1 MTTTKIII
9 LAIIFGLSILFF
21 WLAFHKKKP
30 KKPIQDMPIYPHTP
44 SRPKPQP
51 TTTTTTT
58 TEWRETEQR
67 RKAASEAATKMCEH
81 RMNNRGSEAV
91 QIRQV
96 INQHRINVNISAL
109 NTAQDKIMR
118 ICAHAE
124 KIRDNISRY
133 RNNPNYLKQ
142 LYREGVG
149 ASDEAHKLRLEIK
162 ALRDML
168 YRMGATNHSIRALHK
183 QVNAFY
189 QSVYE
194 DEIELNNRNRILRT
208 YIGRNFGSA
217 ERRWNDDIERRA
229 MVKRAS

>member
-1 MTTTKIII
+1 MTITKIVL
-9 LAIIFGLSILFF
+9 LAIIFGLGILFL
-21 WLAFHKKKP
+21 WHAVRKKTIIKVRGHKEGT
-30 KKPIQDMPIYPHTP
+30 I
-44 SRPKPQP
+44 SEPKPP
-51 TTTTTTT
+51 TTTAI
-58 TEWRETEQR
+58 TEWGETEQR
-67 RKAASEAATKMCEH
+67 RRAASEAATKMCEH
-81 RMNNRGSEAV
+81 RMNNRGSEAI

-96 INQHRINVNISAL
+96 INQQRINVNISAL

-124 KIRDNISRY
+124 KIRNNISRY

-142 LYREGVG
+142 LYREGVSV
-149 ASDEAHKLRLEIK
+149 SDEAHKLRLEIK

-168 YRMGATNHSIRALHK
+168 YRMGSTNHSIRALHK

-194 DEIELNNRNRILRT
+194 DEIELNNRNRILRI
-208 YIGRNFGSA
+208 YIGKNFGPT
-217 ERRWNDDIERRA
+217 ERRWNDDIEHRA

>member
-1 MTTTKIII
+1 MTTTKIVI
-9 LAIIFGLSILFF
+9 LAIIFGLGIFFF
-21 WLAFHKKKP
+21 WLAFRKP
-30 KKPIQDMPIYPHTP
+30 KVIKVKEHKEEKVTDPE
-44 SRPKPQP
+44 PKLS
-51 TTTTTTT
+51 
-58 TEWRETEQR
+58 EWGETEQR

-91 QIRQV
+91 QIRHL
-96 INQHRINVNISAL
+96 INQQHININISAL
-109 NTAQDKIMR
+109 NSAQDKIMR

-124 KIRDNISRY
+124 KIRDYISRY

-149 ASDEAHKLRLEIK
+149 ISNEAHKLRLEIK
-162 ALRDML
+162 TLRDML

-183 QVNAFY
+183 QVNVFY

-194 DEIELNNRNRILRT
+194 DEIELNNRNRILRS
-208 YIGRNFGSA
+208 YIGRNFGPA
-217 ERRWNDDIERRA
+217 ERRWNDEIEHRA

>member
-9 LAIIFGLSILFF
+9 LAIIFGLGILFF
-21 WLAFHKKKP
+21 CLAFRKKKLIIDKEHENGTVAP
-30 KKPIQDMPIYPHTP
+30 
-44 SRPKPQP
+44 PKPKP
-51 TTTTTTT
+51 AAVT
-58 TEWRETEQR
+58 TEWGETEQR

-91 QIRQV
+91 QIKQV
-96 INQHRINVNISAL
+96 INQQHINVNVNAL
-109 NTAQDKIMR
+109 NTAQNKIMR

-133 RNNPNYLKQ
+133 RNNPGYLKQ

-149 ASDEAHKLRLEIK
+149 VSDEAHKLRLEIR

-168 YRMGATNHSIRALHK
+168 YRMGAANHSIRSLHK

-208 YIGRNFGSA
+208 YIGRNFGPA

>member
-1 MTTTKIII
+1 MSTTKIII
-9 LAIIFGLSILFF
+9 TAVIFGLAVFF
-21 WLAFHKKKP
+21 LWLAFRKKKS
-30 KKPIQDMPIYPHTP
+30 KKPIQDMPVHPHTP

-96 INQHRINVNISAL
+96 INQQRINVNISAL

-118 ICAHAE
+118 ICAQAE
-124 KIRDNISRY
+124 KIRNNISRY
-133 RNNPNYLKQ
+133 RNNPNYLIQ

-149 ASDEAHKLRLEIK
+149 VSDEAHKLRLEIK

-168 YRMGATNHSIRALHK
+168 ATNHSIRALHK

-208 YIGRNFGSA
+208 YIGRNFGPA
-217 ERRWNDDIERRA
+217 ERKWNEDIERRA

>member
-1 MTTTKIII
+1 MSTTKIII
-9 LAIIFGLSILFF
+9 TAVIFGLAVFF
-21 WLAFHKKKP
+21 LWLAFRKKKS
-30 KKPIQDMPIYPHTP
+30 KKPIQDMPVHLHTP

-81 RMNNRGSEAV
+81 MMNNRGSEAV

-96 INQHRINVNISAL
+96 INQQRINVNISTL

-118 ICAHAE
+118 ICAQAE
-124 KIRDNISRY
+124 KIRNNISRY
-133 RNNPNYLKQ
+133 RNNPNYLIQ

-149 ASDEAHKLRLEIK
+149 VSDEAHKLRLEIK

-208 YIGRNFGSA
+208 YIGKNFGPA
-217 ERRWNDDIERRA
+217 EHKWNEDIERRA

>member
-9 LAIIFGLSILFF
+9 LAIIFGLGILFF
-21 WLAFHKKKP
+21 WLAFRKKKVIIDREHE
-30 KKPIQDMPIYPHTP
+30 KETVSKPR
-44 SRPKPQP
+44 SKP
-51 TTTTTTT
+51 TTAT
-58 TEWRETEQR
+58 TEWGETEQR

-81 RMNNRGSEAV
+81 RMNNRGNEAI

-96 INQHRINVNISAL
+96 INQQRINVNISAL

-124 KIRDNISRY
+124 KIRNNISRY

-149 ASDEAHKLRLEIK
+149 VSDEAHKLRLEIK
-162 ALRDML
+162 VLRDSL
-168 YRMGATNHSIRALHK
+168 YRLGATNHSIRALHK
-183 QVNAFY
+183 QVNTFY

-208 YIGRNFGSA
+208 YVGRNFGPA

>member
-1 MTTTKIII
+1 MTITKIV
-9 LAIIFGLSILFF
+9 LLVIIFGLGILFL
-21 WLAFHKKKP
+21 WHAVRKKTVIKVRGHKEGT
-30 KKPIQDMPIYPHTP
+30 I
-44 SRPKPQP
+44 SEPKPP
-51 TTTTTTT
+51 TTTAI
-58 TEWRETEQR
+58 TEWGETEQR
-67 RKAASEAATKMCEH
+67 RRAASEAATKMCEH
-81 RMNNRGSEAV
+81 RMNNRGSEAI

-96 INQHRINVNISAL
+96 INQQHINVNISTL

-124 KIRDNISRY
+124 KIRNNISRY

-142 LYREGVG
+142 LYREGVSV
-149 ASDEAHKLRLEIK
+149 SDEAHKLRLEIK

-194 DEIELNNRNRILRT
+194 DEIELNNRNRILRI
-208 YIGRNFGSA
+208 YIGKNFGPT
-217 ERRWNDDIERRA
+217 EHRWNDDIEHRA

>member
-9 LAIIFGLSILFF
+9 LAIIFGLGILFF
-21 WLAFHKKKP
+21 WLAFRKKKT
-30 KKPIQDMPIYPHTP
+30 KKPIQDMPRHPHTP
-44 SRPKPQP
+44 NRSKPQP
-51 TTTTTTT
+51 TTTTTT

-67 RKAASEAATKMCEH
+67 RKAASDAATKMCEH
-81 RMNNRGSEAV
+81 RMNNRGSEAI

-96 INQHRINVNISAL
+96 INQQRINVNISAL
-109 NTAQDKIMR
+109 NSAQDKIMR
-118 ICAHAE
+118 ICAQAE
-124 KIRDNISRY
+124 KIRNNIGRY
-133 RNNPNYLKQ
+133 RNNPNYLIQ

-149 ASDEAHKLRLEIK
+149 VSDEAHKLRLEIK
-162 ALRDML
+162 ELRDML
-168 YRMGATNHSIRALHK
+168 YRMGATNHSIRTLHK

-208 YIGRNFGSA
+208 FIGRNFGLA
-217 ERRWNDDIERRA
+217 ERRWNEDIERRA

>member
-9 LAIIFGLSILFF
+9 LAIIFGLGILFF
-21 WLAFHKKKP
+21 WLAFRKKKP
-30 KKPIQDMPIYPHTP
+30 KTLIQDMPINPTT

-51 TTTTTTT
+51 VMATTTTT

-96 INQHRINVNISAL
+96 INQQHINVNMSAL
-109 NTAQDKIMR
+109 NSAQDKIMR

-149 ASDEAHKLRLEIK
+149 VSDEAHKLRLELK

-168 YRMGATNHSIRALHK
+168 YQMGTTNHSIRALHK

-208 YIGRNFGSA
+208 YIGRNFGPT
-217 ERRWNDDIERRA
+217 ERKWNDDIERRA
-229 MVKRAS
+229 MEKRAS

>member
-9 LAIIFGLSILFF
+9 LAIIFGLGILFF
-21 WLAFHKKKP
+21 WLAFRKKKVI
-30 KKPIQDMPIYPHTP
+30 KVKGHTEGSGTKPG
-44 SRPKPQP
+44 PKPK
-51 TTTTTTT
+51 TLTS
-58 TEWRETEQR
+58 EWGETEQR

-96 INQHRINVNISAL
+96 IDQQRINVNISAL
-109 NTAQDKIMR
+109 NSAQDKIMR

-133 RNNPNYLKQ
+133 RNNPNYLIQ

-149 ASDEAHKLRLEIK
+149 VSDEAHKLRLEIK
-162 ALRDML
+162 ELRDML
-168 YRMGATNHSIRALHK
+168 YRMGANNHSIRALHK

-217 ERRWNDDIERRA
+217 ERQWNEDIERRA